1 MSTVT
6 LHIVNETNACRMSCS
21 FISESLIRTA
31 FQCLQL
37 VVTDFLP
44 TMPCTCLQ
52 IVVDVAGSFGL
63 QNQELNISLTSIGLL
78 VRWQMCTAVVVI
90 IKDYQSDFF
99 FSMLCCQMVPVIKQ
113 SSKFFWES
121 TSRVMWCN
129 WWISKCDCNCE
140 GEAGRLLL
148 AKEWQVAHG
157 FTFQTLVFK

>member
-21 FISESLIRTA
+21 VISESLIRTA

-78 VRWQMCTAVVVI
+78 VRLQMCTAVVVI
-90 IKDYQSDFF
+90 IKDYQSRLFF
-99 FSMLCCQMVPVIKQ
+99 FMLCCQMPPVIKQ
-113 SSKFFWES
+113 SSKLFES
-121 TSRVMWCN
+121 P
-129 WWISKCDCNCE
+129 
-140 GEAGRLLL
+140 L
-148 AKEWQVAHG
+148 AE
-157 FTFQTLVFK
+157 